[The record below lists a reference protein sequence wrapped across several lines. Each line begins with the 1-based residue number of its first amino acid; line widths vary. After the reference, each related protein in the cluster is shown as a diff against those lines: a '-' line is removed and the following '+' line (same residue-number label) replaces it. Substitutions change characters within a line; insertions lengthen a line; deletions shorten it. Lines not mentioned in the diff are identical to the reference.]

1 MAVQYKIFLDLLARE
16 ARIAGKLATP
26 MEMIVKVLAKLALVA
41 VVGLLSACSDDDD
54 PVITPEQTQPE
65 TSVYDAA
72 KAAGSFN
79 TLVAALDATG
89 LNATLDDTNNK
100 FTVFAPTDAAFE
112 LLGTD
117 TINSLLADTDTL
129 TKILTY
135 HVLSSEVN
143 AETAISLAGQTTATV
158 NGAKIA
164 LSLSGDDL
172 LVNTA
177 TVTQT
182 DIKTDNGI
190 IHVIDAVLT
199 PPTDATSTQNI
210 AEVATAAGTFTTLL
224 KAVETA
230 GLTSALTGS
239 DALTVFAPTDAA
251 FAALG
256 TKTIN
261 TLLANPDVLG
271 DILKQHIVS
280 GNVDA
285 ITAMSL
291 NGKSATTLLNNQQ
304 SVAIDTASN
313 MLKFAGVTVTQTD
326 IAASNGI
333 IHVLDAVIVGDVT
346 VPESL
351 GLIPEVATTAGS
363 FNTLISLLGATELDQ
378 VLSDPTVKFTVFAP
392 TDAAF
397 AALGQETLD
406 ALGANTEQLKD
417 ILLYHVVSGQSV
429 MSDAAS
435 AIASSES
442 NMVTMAN
449 SDMAA
454 LSTVNSKLFID
465 DAVIRTANVQADNG
479 VIHVLDKV
487 IMPPADKVVSEKT
500 IAEVAAETDDL
511 STLVTALTTAN
522 LVETLSNKEA
532 TFTVFAP
539 TNRAFQK
546 IPADTLNALLAD
558 NTGLTQVLTQHV
570 LGLEASAMT
579 ALKLNGK
586 KVDTLASNMLDI
598 SVVDFAGTN
607 NGENDAVAYDS
618 SKQIL
623 VAGNGSEKAGFTL
636 YTFDN
641 DLTFAQSQCND
652 ACATAWP
659 PVIATE
665 AQIANIP
672 GLSLV
677 ARQDNTMQVAYLGR
691 PLYLYAADTAAGDMM
706 GSSIDNWSHVM
717 LPTSGLQI
725 EGSNV
730 IQKDIYTANGIVHLI
745 DTVITSVD

>member
-1 MAVQYKIFLDLLARE
+1 M
-16 ARIAGKLATP
+16 
-26 MEMIVKVLAKLALVA
+26 KVLTKLALVA
-41 VVGLLSACSDDDD
+41 AIGLLSACSDDDD
-54 PVITPEQTQPE
+54 PVTTPEQHQPE

-72 KAAGSFN
+72 KAAGSFT

-112 LLGTD
+112 ILGTD
-117 TINSLLADTDTL
+117 TINGLLADTDTL

-135 HVLSSEVN
+135 HVLNAEVN

-164 LSLSGDDL
+164 LSLSGDNL
-172 LVNTA
+172 LINTA

-210 AEVATAAGTFTTLL
+210 AEVATAAGNFTTLL
-224 KAVETA
+224 TAVETA

-239 DALTVFAPTDAA
+239 DPLTVFAPTDAA

-261 TLLANPDVLG
+261 TLLANPEVLG
-271 DILKQHIVS
+271 DILKQHIVT

-304 SVAIDTASN
+304 TVTIDTASN

-326 IAASNGI
+326 IAASNGV
-333 IHVLDAVIVGDVT
+333 IHVLDAVVVGDVT
-346 VPESL
+346 VPDSL
-351 GLIPEVATTAGS
+351 GLIPEVATAAGS
-363 FNTLISLLGATELDQ
+363 FNTLVNLLGATELDQ

-397 AALGQETLD
+397 SALGQETLD
-406 ALGANTEQLKD
+406 ALGANTELLKD
-417 ILLYHVVSGQSV
+417 ILLYHVVLGQSV

-454 LSTVNSKLFID
+454 LSTVDSKLFID

-487 IMPPADKVVSEKT
+487 IMPPADKVESEKT
-500 IAEVAAETDDL
+500 IAEVAADNDDL

-570 LGLEASAMT
+570 LGLEASALT

-598 SVVDFAGTN
+598 RVVDFAGTTN
-607 NGENDAVAYDS
+607 TQTDAVGYDQ

-665 AQIANIP
+665 AQITNIP

-677 ARQDNTMQVAYLGR
+677 ARQDNSMQVAYLGR

-706 GSSIDNWSHVM
+706 GSSIANWSHVM
-717 LPTSGLQI
+717 LPTSGLQV

-730 IQKDIYTANGIVHLI
+730 IQKDIYTANGVVHLI

>member
-129 TKILTY
+129 SKILTY

-143 AETAISLAGQTTATV
+143 AETAVSLAGQTTATV

-164 LSLSGDDL
+164 LSLSGDNL

-210 AEVATAAGTFTTLL
+210 AEVATAAGIFTTLL

-280 GNVDA
+280 GSVDA

-291 NGKSATTLLNNQQ
+291 NGKTATTLLNNQQ

-333 IHVLDAVIVGDVT
+333 IHVLDAVVVGDVT

-351 GLIPEVATTAGS
+351 GLIPEVATSAGS

-607 NGENDAVAYDS
+607 NGENDAVAYNS

-672 GLSLV
+672 GLSLIV
-677 ARQDNTMQVAYLGR
+677 RQDNSMQVAYLGR

-706 GSSIDNWSHVM
+706 GSSIDNWSHVI

-730 IQKDIYTANGIVHLI
+730 IQKDIYTANGVVHLI